1 MERDWREVLG
11 QEYDIPLKQTEQ
23 EQKRKG
29 GKDDM
34 KDNEKENINKPEY
47 LIDDRDYVKMADEKM
62 KSYARSEDQKNLRP
76 IIDYHKLTTSQM
88 RNLYAL
94 ITRVYNKMRAGQN
107 IAVSDLTNVKV
118 RMVYDA
124 GRNSDVAKF
133 LLKTE
138 LLTGLNWLT
147 ENLDA
152 EGKINKELFTR
163 YANYMEALV
172 AYHYYYSKSKD

>member
-11 QEYDIPLKQTEQ
+11 QEYDIPLKQTGQ
-23 EQKRKG
+23 KQKRKG

-34 KDNEKENINKPEY
+34 KDNEKENMKKPEY
-47 LIDDRDYVKMADEKM
+47 LINDRDYVKIADDKM
-62 KSYARSEDQKNLRP
+62 RSYASSEEKKKLRP
-76 IIDYHKLTTSQM
+76 SIDYYKLTSSQM

-94 ITRVYNKMRAGQN
+94 ITRVYNKMRAGQD
-107 IAVSDLTNVKV
+107 ITVSDLSNAKV

-124 GRNSDVAKF
+124 GKNPDVAKF

-147 ENLDA
+147 EHLDA
-152 EGKINKELFTR
+152 EGKIDKELFTR